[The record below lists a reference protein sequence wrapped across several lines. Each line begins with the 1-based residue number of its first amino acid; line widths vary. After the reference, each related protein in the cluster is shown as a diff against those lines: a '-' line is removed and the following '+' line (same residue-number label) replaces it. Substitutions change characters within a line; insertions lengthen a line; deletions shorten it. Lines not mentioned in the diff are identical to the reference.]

1 MFQFISW
8 IFSLMVQYLINV
20 CPQYTKCVPALQKLH
35 EMSDLRTYMQNMW
48 WRSRADVDGVPTH
61 HSWALQR
68 ALVPKKLQSVL
79 TNMDMNAYTPTYTIS
94 YYPLITD
101 EWSLSLWQ
109 SSGPVA
115 RQPGEFLRALVSPL
129 QRGRWW
135 GRRVCEIVVQKH
147 WSGCWMVRLV
157 M

>member
-1 MFQFISW
+1 MN
-8 IFSLMVQYLINV
+8 IFFNGSIFGNV
-20 CPQYTKCVPALQKLH
+20 CPYFTETPWNVWFAYIHAEHVH
-35 EMSDLRTYMQNMW
+35 E
-48 WRSRADVDGVPTH
+48 WRSRADVDAVPTH

-68 ALVPKKLQSVL
+68 ALVPKKLQLVL

-101 EWSLSLWQ
+101 KWSLSLWQ

-135 GRRVCEIVVQKH
+135 RRRVCEIVVQKH